1 MSASTRSI
9 RSTVCRHV
17 HLGSL
22 AIATATT
29 LLAAC
34 ADDATAP
41 TARALR
47 PAEQRSES
55 ATVVEPASGPWARI
69 VEGETGP
76 GSEYALHVPRDW
88 NGAAVFYA
96 HGFRDAGTEVG
107 MRDQDE
113 FYALREQ
120 LGARGYA
127 VAASSYS
134 RNGFAVKDGAQRMHQ
149 LRGLLTAA
157 LPAPPAHSFLVGH
170 SLGGAIA
177 LDLAERY
184 PTQYD
189 GALLMCGMVGGT
201 LLQTQYLGH
210 VRTLAN
216 HYFPTIPGGPLA
228 APTPPAEISIPVVVG
243 AATANLPGLFAMA
256 STRQTP
262 LPHAPGPNMVPTLLG
277 SLYAALSFHAR
288 GIADVIELTHGHTP
302 FGNADETYTLGTPV
316 GPIPASTLAALIAQS
331 DAAAARFTMAP
342 SAEAY
347 LTHNFT
353 PTGELRMPVVTVH
366 NRFDPAVPYFHVE
379 ALRARMAA
387 AGTAGLL
394 LERAPLGAGHCGI
407 SAAQAISGFDALAQW
422 VSTGQRPPQ

>member
-1 MSASTRSI
+1 MSASTRWF
-9 RSTVCRHV
+9 RRTVCRHV
-17 HLGSL
+17 HLATL
-22 AIATATT
+22 AMTAV
-29 LLAAC
+29 LGAC
-34 ADDATAP
+34 ADDAVAP
-41 TARALR
+41 TMTGALR
-47 PAEQRSES
+47 PTDRRAGD
-55 ATVVEPASGPWARI
+55 AVVTEPATGPWARI

-76 GSEYALHVPRDW
+76 GAEYALHVPRAW
-88 NGAAVFYA
+88 NGAAVYYA
-96 HGFRDAGTEVG
+96 HGFRDATASVG
-107 MRDQDE
+107 MADQDQ
-113 FYALREQ
+113 FYAIRDA
-120 LGARGYA
+120 LGAQGYA
-127 VAASSYS
+127 VAASGYS
-134 RNGFAVKDGAQRMHQ
+134 RNGFAVKDGAQRTHQ
-149 LRGLLTAA
+149 LRGLLAAA
-157 LPAPPAHSFLVGH
+157 LPAPATHSFLMGH
-170 SLGGAIA
+170 SLGAAIA

-201 LLQTQYLGH
+201 MLQTQYLGH

-216 HYFPTIPGGPLA
+216 HYFPGIPGGPLA
-228 APTPPAEISIPVVVG
+228 APTPPAEISIPGVVG

-407 SAAQAISGFDALAQW
+407 SAAQAISGFDALAGW